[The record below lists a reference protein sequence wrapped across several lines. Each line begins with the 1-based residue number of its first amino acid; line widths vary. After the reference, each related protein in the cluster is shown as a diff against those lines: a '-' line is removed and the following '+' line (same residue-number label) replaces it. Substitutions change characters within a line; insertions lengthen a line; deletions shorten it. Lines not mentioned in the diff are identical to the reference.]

1 MIVIVA
7 AATPLVMCSGYPHPI
22 IVAVILSEAERS
34 RRIPRDGKPGRDPK
48 AFGAASTSLAMTGGI
63 ARWYFSVYLSAVQKL
78 SALIVISILWV
89 APQLSFG
96 GDYND
101 LVLEQVSQMPKGGRY
116 SASRFAKI
124 RLQSSAHFE
133 SGKFFIIPSGPS
145 FCSGATYLVFIRTI
159 EALRD
164 RGQLRLD
171 YDTLERLII
180 RDQRDGEG
188 VWGRWNANGP
198 GTARL
203 FHELRLGRNFDNIDQ
218 AKPGDFMKI
227 FWSRAVGRNEHG
239 HSTIF
244 LGTENRPDGQYV
256 RYWSS
261 NVPSGYGEKSVPR
274 SKIAYALFSRLE
286 TPGNLERITG
296 APLVDTYLASLLRSR
311 SSISTAG
318 AKCGL

>member
-1 MIVIVA
+1 MASLA
-7 AATPLVMCSGYPHPI
+7 APPSFRSC
-22 IVAVILSEAERS
+22 VAV
-34 RRIPRDGKPGRDPK
+34 
-48 AFGAASTSLAMTGGI
+48 STSPGMTGGI

-78 SALIVISILWV
+78 SALILISILWL
-89 APQLSFG
+89 APQLLVA

-101 LVLEQVSQMPKGGRY
+101 LVLEQVRQMPKGGRY
-116 SASRFAKI
+116 SVSHFAKI
-124 RLQSSAHFE
+124 RLESSAHFE

-159 EALRD
+159 EALRE
-164 RGQLRLD
+164 RGQLNLD
-171 YDTLERLII
+171 YGTLERLII

-286 TPGNLERITG
+286 IPGNLERITG

-311 SSISTAG
+311 SSISAAG

>member
-1 MIVIVA
+1 VQRFFVLTA
-7 AATPLVMCSGYPHPI
+7 VGLLGAT
-22 IVAVILSEAERS
+22 AQ
-34 RRIPRDGKPGRDPK
+34 
-48 AFGAASTSLAMTGGI
+48 
-63 ARWYFSVYLSAVQKL
+63 FSFA
-78 SALIVISILWV
+78 
-89 APQLSFG
+89 
-96 GDYND
+96 GDCND
-101 LVLEQVSQMPKGGRY
+101 LVLEQVKQMPQGGRY
-116 SASRFAKI
+116 SVSHFAKI

-159 EALRD
+159 EALRE

-180 RDQRDGEG
+180 RDQHDGEG

-244 LGTENRPDGQYV
+244 LGVENKSDGQYV

-261 NVPSGYGEKSVPR
+261 NIPSGYGEKSVPR
-274 SKIAYALFSRLE
+274 SKIAYAIFSRLE
-286 TPGNLERITG
+286 TPTNLARINN
-296 APLVDTYLASLLRSR
+296 APFVDTYLAALLRGR
-311 SSISTAG
+311 SSISEAG

>member
-1 MIVIVA
+1 VKKLGASIVMATGVLA
-7 AATPLVMCSGYPHPI
+7 A
-22 IVAVILSEAERS
+22 
-34 RRIPRDGKPGRDPK
+34 
-48 AFGAASTSLAMTGGI
+48 
-63 ARWYFSVYLSAVQKL
+63 
-78 SALIVISILWV
+78 
-89 APQLSFG
+89 
-96 GDYND
+96 
-101 LVLEQVSQMPKGGRY
+101 QVSFAADCNNLILDQVKQMPQGGSY
-116 SASRFAKI
+116 SVSRIAKI

-133 SGKFFIIPSGPS
+133 SGKFFVLPSGPS

-159 EALRD
+159 EALRA
-164 RGQLRLD
+164 RGELRLD
-171 YDTLERLII
+171 YSTLERLII

-203 FHELRLGRNFDNIDQ
+203 FHELGLGRNFDGFEK

-227 FWSRAVGRNEHG
+227 FWSRQVGRNEHG

-244 LGTENRPDGQYV
+244 LGMENRPDGQYV

-261 NVPSGYGEKSVPR
+261 NIPSGYGEKSVPR

-286 TPGNLERITG
+286 TPANLARINS

-311 SSISTAG
+311 SSISEAG

>member
-1 MIVIVA
+1 MTNRAAWIAIVV
-7 AATPLVMCSGYPHPI
+7 L
-22 IVAVILSEAERS
+22 
-34 RRIPRDGKPGRDPK
+34 
-48 AFGAASTSLAMTGGI
+48 SLAPQ
-63 ARWYFSVYLSAVQKL
+63 FSFA
-78 SALIVISILWV
+78 
-89 APQLSFG
+89 
-96 GDYND
+96 GDCND
-101 LVLEQVSQMPKGGRY
+101 LVLEQVNGMPKGGRY
-116 SASRFAKI
+116 SVSHFAKI

-133 SGKFFIIPSGPS
+133 SGKFFVIPAGPS

-159 EALRD
+159 EALRE

-171 YDTLERLII
+171 YGTLERLII

-227 FWSRAVGRNEHG
+227 FWSRQVGRNEHG

-244 LGTENRPDGQYV
+244 LGMENRPDGQYV

-261 NVPSGYGEKSVPR
+261 NIPSGYGEKSVPR
-274 SKIAYALFSRLE
+274 SKIAYAIFSRFE
-286 TPGNLERITG
+286 TPANLARVTS

-311 SSISTAG
+311 SSISEAG